1 MSEKTKILYVEDEV
15 LLGKIVKE
23 SLESRNYDVYHV
35 MDGAK
40 VLDACATYAPTICI
54 LDVML
59 PHVDGFELGKRL
71 RQRHPQLPIIFLTAK
86 TQTQDT
92 LQGFQSGGNDYI
104 KKPFSM
110 EELIVRIENILQLT
124 QGPSLQE
131 AETEHPVSLGEFS
144 FNPYKYELMHPQHA
158 RKLSHREAQ
167 LLKILIL
174 HQNRTASRKDILLEV
189 WGDDSFLNSRNLDV
203 YIKRLRDYF
212 KPDPRIHIMTL
223 KGVGYHFYIE
233 D

>member
-23 SLESRNYDVYHV
+23 SLQSRNYDVHHI

-40 VLDACATYAPTICI
+40 VLDACASYQPTICI

-59 PHVDGFELGKRL
+59 PHVDGFELGQTL
-71 RQRHPQLPIIFLTAK
+71 RKLYPQLPIIFLTAK

-110 EELIVRIENILQLT
+110 EELIVRIENLLQLIQSPYT
-124 QGPSLQE
+124 QSD
-131 AETEHPVSLGEFS
+131 S
-144 FNPYKYELMHPQHA
+144 
-158 RKLSHREAQ
+158 
-167 LLKILIL
+167 
-174 HQNRTASRKDILLEV
+174 
-189 WGDDSFLNSRNLDV
+189 DDDT
-203 YIKRLRDYF
+203 
-212 KPDPRIHIMTL
+212 PT
-223 KGVGYHFYIE
+223 
-233 D
+233 